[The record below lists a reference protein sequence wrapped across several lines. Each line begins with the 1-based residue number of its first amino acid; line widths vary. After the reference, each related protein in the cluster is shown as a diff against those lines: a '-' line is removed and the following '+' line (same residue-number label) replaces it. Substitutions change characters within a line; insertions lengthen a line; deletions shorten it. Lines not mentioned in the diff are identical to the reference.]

1 MVNRIL
7 LFVTFLFLVSCS
19 NRGYEVST
27 AKGDS
32 FINEPGRYY
41 LKKGRLIVREF
52 EDGTLVYGV
61 ADKFNR
67 VQHQQSIFS
76 PFSDHQYWIIYLD
89 TDENVW
95 FYCADLQQLE
105 VVRYSQDKKAYVYE
119 KIEVDTVLPKA
130 FEKNLNERGVD
141 RNDILTII
149 EMRKFEAK

>member
-1 MVNRIL
+1 MINRL
-7 LFVTFLFLVSCS
+7 LIVLSIFFFFSCS
-19 NRGYEVST
+19 NNASKVST
-27 AKGDS
+27 AKGNT
-32 FINEPGRYY
+32 FINEPGKYY
-41 LKKGRLIVREF
+41 LKKGNLIIREF

-76 PFSDHQYWIIYLD
+76 PFSDHQYWTIYLD

-141 RNDILTII
+141 RNDILSII
-149 EMRKFEAK
+149 EIGKFDAK